1 MVWVIFPK
9 FFWQV
14 KELLKLNLYETTIFP
29 NVVACSIDSNLLCD
43 KTQQGRVLKLTKNDY
58 FLVFLVIW
66 DLFPKLLGK

>member
-1 MVWVIFPK
+1 M
-9 FFWQV
+9 
-14 KELLKLNLYETTIFP
+14 TIFP

-43 KTQQGRVLKLTKNDY
+43 KTQQGRVLKLIKNDH